1 MRTKAPA
8 RTAANVVSVDIGA
21 TSVRVVEMEFAGT
34 GGGRVTRRGVAPLP
48 PGLWN
53 DLAANRDALS
63 AAITQALAQASIAAT
78 SVVACLPRRMVTL
91 RFVRLPHAPP
101 EAMRGMVELA
111 AQEYVLFPIEDV
123 ILDYYVQV
131 SGGDMGTTDGDD
143 MDTVLLAAARRSLIL
158 DVMGA
163 FDKAGLE
170 VLQLSASA
178 LALAEIGSSSI
189 EPTALIDAEP
199 GELDVAIVADRQ
211 LLFTRASALD
221 VAGSRPEVIERR
233 YVEEVVRS
241 FTAYQNEFRSRPIAH
256 VLLGGESAAGAS
268 GESLDRALVD
278 MLGME
283 VELLVPTGLSPG
295 DAEGRAWATA
305 IGMALQSR
313 IGSIAP
319 INLVPNER
327 AERKMQQARGRR
339 QRLMGLVG
347 AAGAAAVLYF
357 GAQAYSAAQKTAV
370 LALQEN
376 KDLDANKKKL
386 AVTQKDHDKV
396 KAVVDDVNAGLDR
409 KHPGVDVLY
418 ALNSSMPVT
427 TDIWLTQMQFERG
440 GVITIHGETKQ
451 AILATQFV
459 VALQKSGAFRDVRLG
474 YLGDSQDTLASS
486 APAPVPATPTVAP
499 DTTATLPGGAG
510 GAAQGV
516 PGTAPVVVNVNQ
528 LPGSA
533 TFDFG
538 RGRGGR
544 GGNPQVFTPQGG
556 FPQGGYPQGGFPQ
569 GGFPNG
575 GNPGF
580 APNGNVPNGFVPNGQ
595 GGFVPGGQNGQQ
607 YNPNGQNGQ
616 GYPAQ
621 GAMPGGNA
629 PNGGQQNPPQGNPVP
644 PVIIVPGGAGNPGAR
659 AARPNA
665 DRRQARASSVGASE
679 GHLIL
684 AGWQA
689 PATGGAAQDNGGNGG
704 NNGNNNNNNNGGN
717 GRGRGRRGGNFNGGG
732 GNFNGGNN
740 GGGNFNGQQ
749 FVPNGANGGVPGAVA
764 PNAAPQPASP
774 YTSGSIFGSSANPV
788 PQTDPNQGNGGGQFG
803 GGQYGG
809 GQYGGGRFGRGRF
822 GDNGNPNFNPNNP
835 NNPNGAVPPI
845 TTQPGGIQRPNAAPR
860 AARAAAASK
869 PSSPKQTLTSFVI
882 TCRVNTLRSDLVPAG
897 VKMPASGGN
906 TGAAPATNSKSKRK
920 TDGAGDNA
928 DNGGDD
934 ADTQ

>member
-8 RTAANVVSVDIGA
+8 RTAANVVSVDLGA
-21 TSVRVVEMEFAGT
+21 TSVRVVEMEFTGA

-53 DLAANRDALS
+53 DLGANRDALS
-63 AAITQALAQASIAAT
+63 AAITQALAQESIAAT
-78 SVVACLPRRMVTL
+78 AVVACMPRRMVTL

-123 ILDYYVQV
+123 ILDYHVQV
-131 SGGDMGTTDGDD
+131 SGGNMGTMSGDD

-178 LALAEIGSSSI
+178 LALAEIGSDSI

-256 VLLGGESAAGAS
+256 VLLGGESAAGAG

-295 DAEGRAWATA
+295 DADGRAWATA

-313 IGSIAP
+313 LGSIAP

-327 AERKMQQARGRR
+327 AERKIQQARGRR

-386 AVTQKDHDKV
+386 AVTQKEHDKV

-409 KHPGVDVLY
+409 RHPGVDVLY
-418 ALNSSMPVT
+418 ALNSSMPT
-427 TDIWLTQMQFERG
+427 TPDIWLTQMQFERG
-440 GVITIHGETKQ
+440 GVITIHGETKREV
-451 AILATQFV
+451 LATQFV
-459 VALQKSGAFRDVRLG
+459 ISLQKSGAFRDVRLG

-486 APAPVPATPTVAP
+486 APAPVPAAPTVAP
-499 DTTATLPGGAG
+499 DTTATLPSGAPNP
-510 GAAQGV
+510 AQGGV
-516 PGTAPVVVNVNQ
+516 GTAPVVVNVNQ

-533 TFDFG
+533 APDFG

-556 FPQGGYPQGGFPQ
+556 YPQGGFPQ

-575 GNPGF
+575 GNQTF
-580 APNGNVPNGFVPNGQ
+580 TPNGNVPNGFYTGGQ
-595 GGFVPGGQNGQQ
+595 GRGTFVPGGQNGQQ
-607 YNPNGQNGQ
+607 GGQNGQ
-616 GYPAQ
+616 NYPAQ
-621 GAMPGGNA
+621 GALPPGND
-629 PNGGQQNPPQGNPVP
+629 PNGGQPQGNPVP

-665 DRRQARASSVGASE
+665 DRRQAHASSVGATE

-689 PATGGAAQDNGGNGG
+689 PANGAAPQGNGG
-704 NNGNNNNNNNGGN
+704 SGDNNNNNNNNGN
-717 GRGRGRRGGNFNGGG
+717 GRGRGRRGGNFNGGNFNGGG
-732 GNFNGGNN
+732 GNFSGGNN

-749 FVPNGANGGVPGAVA
+749 FNPNGANGAVPGA
-764 PNAAPQPASP
+764 PSTPQPASP
-774 YTSGSIFGSSANPV
+774 YTSGSIFGPSTNPL
-788 PQTDPNQGNGGGQFG
+788 PQTDPNQGNGGRQFGGGQFG
-803 GGQYGG
+803 GGQF
-809 GQYGGGRFGRGRF
+809 GGRFGRG
-822 GDNGNPNFNPNNP
+822 DNGGNP
-835 NNPNGAVPPI
+835 NNPNGSLNGTPI
-845 TTQPGGIQRPNAAPR
+845 TTQPGGIQRTTTAPR
-860 AARAAAASK
+860 AVRPAAATRAT
-869 PSSPKQTLTSFVI
+869 PPKQTLTSFVI

-897 VKMPASGGN
+897 VKIPAIGGD
-906 TGAAPATNSKSKRK
+906 TGAAPAANSKSKRK
-920 TDGAGDNA
+920 SNSVGDNT

>member
-21 TSVRVVEMEFAGT
+21 TSVRVVEMEFTGA

-53 DLAANRDALS
+53 DLGANRDALS

-123 ILDYYVQV
+123 ILDYHVQF
-131 SGGDMGTTDGDD
+131 SGGNMGTMDGDD

-178 LALAEIGSSSI
+178 LALAEVGRDSI

-256 VLLGGESAAGAS
+256 VLLGGESAAGVS

-283 VELLVPTGLSPG
+283 VELLVPTGLPPG
-295 DAEGRAWATA
+295 DADGRAWATA

-327 AERKMQQARGRR
+327 AARKIQQARGRQ

-347 AAGAAAVLYF
+347 AAGAALVLYF

-386 AVTQKDHDKV
+386 AVTKQEHDKV

-418 ALNSSMPVT
+418 ALNSSMPAT

-440 GVITIHGETKQ
+440 GVLTIHGETKR
-451 AILATQFV
+451 AVLATQFV

-486 APAPVPATPTVAP
+486 APAPVPAAPTVVP
-499 DTTATLPGGAG
+499 DTTTLPGGAG
-510 GAAQGV
+510 GVAQGGA
-516 PGTAPVVVNVNQ
+516 GTAPVIVNVNQ

-533 TFDFG
+533 TPDFG

-544 GGNPQVFTPQGG
+544 GGNPQVFTPQPG
-556 FPQGGYPQGGFPQ
+556 FPQSGP
-569 GGFPNG
+569 PNG
-575 GNPGF
+575 VNQSF
-580 APNGNVPNGFVPNGQ
+580 TPNGSVPNGFYTGGQ
-595 GGFVPGGQNGQQ
+595 GVFVPGGQSGQQ
-607 YNPNGQNGQ
+607 GGQNGRNN
-616 GYPAQ
+616 PAP
-621 GAMPGGNA
+621 GAMRSGND
-629 PNGGQQNPPQGNPVP
+629 PNGGQQNQPQGNPAP

-659 AARPNA
+659 AARPNS
-665 DRRQARASSVGASE
+665 DRRQARASSVGATE

-689 PATGGAAQDNGGNGG
+689 PANGGAPQDNG
-704 NNGNNNNNNNGGN
+704 GNNNNNNNGGN
-717 GRGRGRRGGNFNGGG
+717 FRGRGRRGGNQ
-732 GNFNGGNN
+732 N

-749 FVPNGANGGVPGAVA
+749 FNPNSAVPGA

-774 YTSGSIFGSSANPV
+774 YTSGSIFGPSTNPL
-788 PQTDPNQGNGGGQFG
+788 PQTDPNQGNGGRQFGGGQFG
-803 GGQYGG
+803 GG
-809 GQYGGGRFGRGRF
+809 RFRRG
-822 GDNGNPNFNPNNP
+822 GDNGNPNFNA
-835 NNPNGAVPPI
+835 NNPNGAVPPF
-845 TTQPGGIQRPNAAPR
+845 TTPPGGIQRTTTAPR
-860 AARAAAASK
+860 VARPAAVPRA
-869 PSSPKQTLTSFVI
+869 SSPKQTLTSFVI

-897 VKMPASGGN
+897 VKIPAGN
-906 TGAAPATNSKSKRK
+906 GDTGATPTANSKSRRK
-920 TDGAGDNA
+920 TNGAGSNT